1 MDFPFFKI
9 DLLEHG
15 ISKIGFRIIRLGC
28 FRIEVAKLFFQ
39 IVFSF
44 KVDVPLFRSLASKKM
59 MDVFNREQQEIK
71 ERIEKMYDEYNT
83 SIMVWESKIS
93 FEPIVGKSYFL
104 YNFAGELTL
113 SLIAP
118 NEWIR
123 GDDFVGEYL
132 LNSDNKWIKQ

>member
-1 MDFPFFKI
+1 MEKKP
-9 DLLEHG
+9 DLVVWNEKNG
-15 ISKIGFRIIRLGC
+15 YD
-28 FRIEVAKLFFQ
+28 AKLKSYPTSNSAQKF
-39 IVFSF
+39 
-44 KVDVPLFRSLASKKM
+44 DLPNVPLFRNLSSKKM
-59 MDVFNREQQEIK
+59 MDVFNREQQEIR

-118 NEWIR
+118 NEWGR
-123 GDDFVGEYL
+123 GNDFVGEYI
-132 LNSDNKWIKQ
+132 LNSDNKWIKKNT

>member
-1 MDFPFFKI
+1 MEKKPDLVVWSEKYGYDAKFKSYPTSAGGQGF
-9 DLLEHG
+9 DLPN
-15 ISKIGFRIIRLGC
+15 
-28 FRIEVAKLFFQ
+28 
-39 IVFSF
+39 
-44 KVDVPLFRSLASKKM
+44 VPLFREQSSKKM
-59 MDVFNREQQEIK
+59 MDVFNREHQEIK

-118 NEWIR
+118 NEWGR
-123 GDDFVGEYL
+123 GKDFVGEYI
-132 LNSDNKWIKQ
+132 LNSDNKWITNG

>member
-1 MDFPFFKI
+1 MEKKP
-9 DLLEHG
+9 DLVVWNEKNG
-15 ISKIGFRIIRLGC
+15 YD
-28 FRIEVAKLFFQ
+28 AKLKSYPTSASAQKF
-39 IVFSF
+39 
-44 KVDVPLFRSLASKKM
+44 DLPNVPLFRSESSKKM
-59 MDVFNREQQEIK
+59 MDVFNREQQEIR

-118 NEWIR
+118 NEW
-123 GDDFVGEYL
+123 GKGNDFVGEYI
-132 LNSDNKWIKQ
+132 LNSDNKWITKEKKS

>member
-1 MDFPFFKI
+1 MEKKP
-9 DLLEHG
+9 DLVVWNEKNG
-15 ISKIGFRIIRLGC
+15 YD
-28 FRIEVAKLFFQ
+28 AKLKSYPTSASAQKF
-39 IVFSF
+39 
-44 KVDVPLFRSLASKKM
+44 DLPNVPLFRSESSKKM
-59 MDVFNREQQEIK
+59 MDVFNREQQEIR

-118 NEWIR
+118 NEWGR
-123 GDDFVGEYL
+123 EKDFIGEYI
-132 LNSDNKWIKQ
+132 LNSDNKWIKKEKKS

>member
-1 MDFPFFKI
+1 MNKKPDLVVWTEKNGYDAKFKSYPTSAGAQGF
-9 DLLEHG
+9 DLPN
-15 ISKIGFRIIRLGC
+15 
-28 FRIEVAKLFFQ
+28 
-39 IVFSF
+39 
-44 KVDVPLFRSLASKKM
+44 VPLFRNESSKKM
-59 MDVFNREQQEIK
+59 MDVFNREHQEIR

-118 NEWIR
+118 NEWGK
-123 GDDFVGEYL
+123 GDDFIGEFL
-132 LNSDNKWIKQ
+132 LNSDNKWIKKNT

>member
-1 MDFPFFKI
+1 MEKKP
-9 DLLEHG
+9 DLVVWNEKNG
-15 ISKIGFRIIRLGC
+15 YD
-28 FRIEVAKLFFQ
+28 AKLKSYPTSASAQKF
-39 IVFSF
+39 
-44 KVDVPLFRSLASKKM
+44 DLPNVPLFRSESSKKM
-59 MDVFNREQQEIK
+59 MDVFNREQQEIR

-118 NEWIR
+118 NEWGR
-123 GDDFVGEYL
+123 GNDFVGEYI
-132 LNSDNKWIKQ
+132 LNSDNKWITKEKKS

>member
-1 MDFPFFKI
+1 MEKKP
-9 DLLEHG
+9 DLVVWNEKNG
-15 ISKIGFRIIRLGC
+15 YD
-28 FRIEVAKLFFQ
+28 AKLKSYPTSASAQKF
-39 IVFSF
+39 
-44 KVDVPLFRSLASKKM
+44 DLPNVPLFRSESSKKM
-59 MDVFNREQQEIK
+59 MDVFNREQQEIR

-118 NEWIR
+118 NEW
-123 GDDFVGEYL
+123 GKGNDFIGEFL
-132 LNSDNKWIKQ
+132 LNSDNKWIKKNT

>member
-1 MDFPFFKI
+1 MEKKP
-9 DLLEHG
+9 DLVVWSEKNG
-15 ISKIGFRIIRLGC
+15 YD
-28 FRIEVAKLFFQ
+28 AKLMTYPTSAAGQGF
-39 IVFSF
+39 
-44 KVDVPLFRSLASKKM
+44 DLPNVPLFREQSSKKM
-59 MDVFNREQQEIK
+59 MDVFNREQQEIR

-93 FEPIVGKSYFL
+93 FELIVGKSYFL

-118 NEWIR
+118 NEWRR

-132 LNSDNKWIKQ
+132 LNSDNKWITKNLAKNVPG

>member
-1 MDFPFFKI
+1 MDKKPDIVVWSEKNGY
-9 DLLEHG
+9 D
-15 ISKIGFRIIRLGC
+15 
-28 FRIEVAKLFFQ
+28 AKLIPYPTSVGGQGF
-39 IVFSF
+39 
-44 KVDVPLFRSLASKKM
+44 DLPNVPLFRTQSSKKM
-59 MDVFNREQQEIK
+59 MDVFNRERIEIK

-118 NEWIR
+118 NEWGR

>member
-1 MDFPFFKI
+1 MEKKP
-9 DLLEHG
+9 DLVVWNEKNG
-15 ISKIGFRIIRLGC
+15 YD
-28 FRIEVAKLFFQ
+28 AKLKSYPTSASAQKF
-39 IVFSF
+39 
-44 KVDVPLFRSLASKKM
+44 DLPNVPLFRSESSKKM
-59 MDVFNREQQEIK
+59 MDVFNREQQEIR

-118 NEWIR
+118 NEWGR
-123 GDDFVGEYL
+123 GNDFVGEYI
-132 LNSDNKWIKQ
+132 LNSDNKWITKNLAKNVPG